1 VIAVMGGE
9 GVGKTWLVAQWWLG
23 LPGSPIMLLV
33 AGRQAE
39 CLVAGEPLESL
50 ARLIARQAGDSE
62 ETSVRGWQRRLQR
75 WKGQRAEAHLRFIVV
90 LDGINEQVTRPWADL
105 IKELARE
112 AQALGGLVVVTCREA
127 FWHRDVSPRLQG
139 SVEVRELVVGG
150 YSDEE
155 LAAVLAQ
162 RKIIPGDLSPKVC
175 EFLRN
180 PRICSVALSLV
191 GGLSLQPNELTVERL
206 LVEYWQS
213 RLQERGDLI
222 AHNVQDFEKMLRSH
236 ARAWREQPKRR
247 FDRDEWAFHSG
258 VAHRFALARVQN
270 DLTEIEEGRFL
281 QIAPDDSGAYEFRSE
296 VLPYALGLLINAEI
310 KDELRRDGDPNEQL
324 DKILDTIRGFDL
336 VADIIA
342 AAVGLACLD
351 EGFPSA
357 GRSAPIEAWLGL
369 QNIEDAALDA
379 MAAYVLV
386 RPDAFLDAA
395 EMPAGRLG
403 NPARYDSLS
412 RMLMCKRDH
421 PAVWAALLIRLP
433 RWLGQW
439 SRRAPAVFRSSDGPE
454 KQAEHEARMEATLG
468 SLSEPE
474 RAQFRRLTVEVSDE
488 GALQLDWLAASLIAG
503 RPLRPFAEALF
514 GWAFAQAVA
523 GSTHSADEALEWVVR
538 LNPADWSETSAAI
551 QELTAGIDDMS
562 SEAMKRAAAIALS
575 LLGDKHTSDRASR
588 LLPCAKGWRWRLVET
603 FCDTNP
609 HDPDAAP
616 GTNLDNARNA
626 VAASAPSDVWVAMS
640 QTMADHQL
648 ELVTPALARFD
659 PLVIVRVL
667 RGVLAA
673 APNRTGLHLR
683 QLTWRL
689 VELSPIFDQSVL
701 AAVRRAYDSLLA
713 HPDRIREADRNW
725 VASSLVRAMTPHL
738 SSEGQ
743 LDLLLSLPGDCPLY
757 LNLRSGLR
765 PLPPDVLE
773 ARLAASVACPRD
785 LGRTLFFASG
795 SKPKLTPGSR
805 LIIAKCL
812 TDDDETISASAA
824 DIVWMADDPELY
836 DRVLDEPLT
845 RDTPGENPHA
855 VWLRSRAVAA
865 AVVARNREDL
875 IDWLPPR
882 ILDLVAQIGGPA
894 LDRLAGYIE
903 RVIRRLLRPV
913 AAGVPRDLT
922 AFLETSEDGF
932 SVMRRVEDKSEPGL
946 PSAPRDM
953 RSAFNALSA
962 VNDPEEAA
970 RRYSE
975 RHRLMVGEME
985 VYERAIIQDGAT
997 EMFTSPPRK
1006 GLNELVRRD
1015 PTRVGSWIAAILAT
1029 QDTRILSQ
1037 IRNLGLSLAS
1047 AYAANDPEKA
1057 ADLFRHLKD
1066 HTPPINVLIGDEK
1079 IPFHDYALFTATDA
1093 EPIAALRREAVEE
1106 VLDDAALQMLLIRP

>member
-1 VIAVMGGE
+1 
-9 GVGKTWLVAQWWLG
+9 
-23 LPGSPIMLLV
+23 
-33 AGRQAE
+33 
-39 CLVAGEPLESL
+39 
-50 ARLIARQAGDSE
+50 
-62 ETSVRGWQRRLQR
+62 
-75 WKGQRAEAHLRFIVV
+75 
-90 LDGINEQVTRPWADL
+90 
-105 IKELARE
+105 
-112 AQALGGLVVVTCREA
+112 
-127 FWHRDVSPRLQG
+127 
-139 SVEVRELVVGG
+139 
-150 YSDEE
+150 
-155 LAAVLAQ
+155 
-162 RKIIPGDLSPKVC
+162 
-175 EFLRN
+175 
-180 PRICSVALSLV
+180 
-191 GGLSLQPNELTVERL
+191 
-206 LVEYWQS
+206 
-213 RLQERGDLI
+213 
-222 AHNVQDFEKMLRSH
+222 
-236 ARAWREQPKRR
+236 
-247 FDRDEWAFHSG
+247 
-258 VAHRFALARVQN
+258 
-270 DLTEIEEGRFL
+270 
-281 QIAPDDSGAYEFRSE
+281 
-296 VLPYALGLLINAEI
+296 
-310 KDELRRDGDPNEQL
+310 
-324 DKILDTIRGFDL
+324 
-336 VADIIA
+336 
-342 AAVGLACLD
+342 
-351 EGFPSA
+351 
-357 GRSAPIEAWLGL
+357 
-369 QNIEDAALDA
+369 

-439 SRRAPAVFRSSDGPE
+439 SRRAPAVFRSSNGPE
-454 KQAEHEARMEATLG
+454 KQAEHEARVEATLG

-503 RPLRPFAEALF
+503 RPLRPFAEAFL
-514 GWAFAQAVA
+514 GWALAQAVA
-523 GSTHSADEALEWVVR
+523 GSTHSAYEALEWVVR

-575 LLGDKHTSDRASR
+575 LLGDKHSSDRANR
-588 LLPCAKGWRWRLVET
+588 LLPGAKGWRWRLVET

-616 GTNLDNARNA
+616 GTNLDNARSA
-626 VAASAPSDVWVAMS
+626 VAALAPSDVWTAMS
-640 QTMADHQL
+640 YTMADHQL

-659 PLVIVRVL
+659 PPVIVRVL
-667 RGVLAA
+667 REVLAA
-673 APNRTGLHLR
+673 APSRTGLHLR

-701 AAVRRAYDSLLA
+701 AAIRRAYDSLLA

-765 PLPPDVLE
+765 PLPSEVLE
-773 ARLAASVACPRD
+773 ARLAASVACSRD

-795 SKPKLTPGSR
+795 SKPELTPRSR

-812 TDDDETISASAA
+812 TDHDETISASAA
-824 DIVWMADDPELY
+824 DIVWVADDPELY
-836 DRVLDEPLT
+836 DRVLDEPLA
-845 RDTPGENPHA
+845 RNTPGENPYA
-855 VWLRSRAVAA
+855 VWLRSRALAA
-865 AVVARNREDL
+865 AVVGRNREDL

-882 ILDLVAQIGGPA
+882 ILDLVAAQIGGPA

-913 AAGVPRDLT
+913 AVGVPQDLT

-975 RHRLMVGEME
+975 RYRLMVGEME
-985 VYERAIIQDGAT
+985 AYERAIIQDGAT

-1106 VLDDAALQMLLIRP
+1106 VLDDAALQMLTTAAEVCGAAAWLGRYVEQLVASCHPAAQARALTLAGFRQPNDSSNRILSEDWGDGFLGRAASAAKKSYQRASWARHWLEQAAKTCDPIEFWRFGTLARGVVDVRFMRFLRQLPGTELFRSYGAELRGRLKTAAEDRVKKGRDTLFGHKAPRGDIALSLRDHS